1 MVVGR
6 TTTAFNNV
14 AVRGHLPFTARTRQS
29 TWGDYSADAA
39 CRLALMAALSQAGW
53 SQQAAANSVRSG
65 YNRLKAVA
73 KEAGGE
79 SAPWLFGSVWMSV
92 KAKDGLVKK
101 RRSLV
106 AQVGGVDAAVSQ
118 RLATENGQLGRYA
131 VVNVSAV
138 INQLK
143 ARADEE
149 GVTSARLE
157 YLYELLGGPHA

>member
-1 MVVGR
+1 
-6 TTTAFNNV
+6 
-14 AVRGHLPFTARTRQS
+14 
-29 TWGDYSADAA
+29 
-39 CRLALMAALSQAGW
+39 
-53 SQQAAANSVRSG
+53 
-65 YNRLKAVA
+65 
-73 KEAGGE
+73 
-79 SAPWLFGSVWMSV
+79 MSV